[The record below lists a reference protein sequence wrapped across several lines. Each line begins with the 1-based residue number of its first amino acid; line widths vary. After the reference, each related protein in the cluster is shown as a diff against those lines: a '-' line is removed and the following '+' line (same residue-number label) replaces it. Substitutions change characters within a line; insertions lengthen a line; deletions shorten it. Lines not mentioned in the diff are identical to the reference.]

1 MKSNRAAK
9 FPVFPSHSVFLCS
22 LFLFFF
28 HLLLFSVLG
37 SAKLSVFHSCCLLA
51 VEVSRE
57 LWRRPCLAAF
67 QEASD
72 TLEPHQML
80 EETLESSS
88 GSAELCF
95 AVGLF
100 NVAVFGTAS
109 QLTGC
114 DCLVLNMQAKLLFL
128 NRKAHICPHPASF
141 LPDGRS
147 CQQTRN
153 CCCSAS

>member
-1 MKSNRAAK
+1 MKNARAAK
-9 FPVFPSHSVFLCS
+9 FPVFPPHSVFLCS

-28 HLLLFSVLG
+28 HLSLFSVLG
-37 SAKLSVFHSCCLLA
+37 STKLSVFQSYRLLA

-57 LWRRPCLAAF
+57 LLLCLCLAAF
-67 QEASD
+67 RAASD

-100 NVAVFGTAS
+100 NVAVFGTVS
-109 QLTGC
+109 
-114 DCLVLNMQAKLLFL
+114 
-128 NRKAHICPHPASF
+128 
-141 LPDGRS
+141 
-147 CQQTRN
+147 
-153 CCCSAS
+153 